1 MTAATLPIPSPESG
15 LSAYLNQIK
24 RFPLL
29 EPDQEYRLAK
39 RFHDED
45 DVTAAHELVTSHLRL
60 VAKIAMGYRRYGL
73 PMADVIAEGNLGL
86 MKAVKKFEPEKGFR
100 LSTYAMW
107 WVKASIN
114 EYILNSWS
122 LVKIGTVSTQKR
134 IFYNLRKMKAQLGSY
149 EDGGGLTDEHAT
161 QIADTLQVK
170 KSDVHAMN
178 ARLQSRDRSLNAPIG
193 EDGDAERVDLLPD
206 TGPNQEEM
214 LEASQTRDRS
224 RILVHT
230 ALDVL
235 NERERHII
243 TQRRLIEE
251 PVTLE
256 SLGEDYGLSRERVR
270 QIEARALQKLEAR
283 IRDLVKEE
291 KRGVHAAL
299 IGHAASLPAPDQAPG
314 RRAA

>member
-1 MTAATLPIPSPESG
+1 MTAATLPIPSPEAG
-15 LSAYLNQIK
+15 LTAYLNQIK

-29 EPDQEYRLAK
+29 APEQEYSLAK
-39 RFHDED
+39 RFHDHD
-45 DVTAAHELVTSHLRL
+45 DIGAAHELVTSHLRL

-149 EDGGGLTDEHAT
+149 DEGGLTDEHAT

-170 KSDVHAMN
+170 KADVHAMN
-178 ARLQSRDRSLNAPIG
+178 ARLQSRDRSLNAPVG
-193 EDGDAERVDLLPD
+193 EEGNAERVDLLPD
-206 TGPNQEEM
+206 TAPNQEEM
-214 LEASQTRDRS
+214 LEARQTRDRS
-224 RILVHT
+224 RVLVHT
-230 ALDVL
+230 ALQVL

-243 TQRRLIEE
+243 TQRRLIDD

-256 SLGEDYGLSRERVR
+256 TLGEEYGLSRERVR

-283 IRDLVKEE
+283 IRDIVKEE
-291 KRGVHAAL
+291 KRGVHAA
-299 IGHAASLPAPDQAPG
+299 ISDHAAGQGNALPAAE
-314 RRAA
+314 REAA

>member
-1 MTAATLPIPSPESG
+1 MTVATLPIPSPEAG

-24 RFPLL
+24 RFPIL
-29 EPDQEYRLAK
+29 EPDQEYALAK
-39 RFHDED
+39 RFHDEG
-45 DVTAAHELVTSHLRL
+45 DVKAAHELVTSHLRL

-73 PMADVIAEGNLGL
+73 PMADIIAEGNLGL

-100 LSTYAMW
+100 LATYAMW

-134 IFYNLRKMKAQLGSY
+134 IFYNLRKMKAQLGAY
-149 EDGGGLTDEHAT
+149 DEGGLTDEHAE

-170 KSDVHAMN
+170 KADVHAMN
-178 ARLQSRDRSLNAPIG
+178 ARLQSRDRSLNAPVG
-193 EDGDAERVDLLPD
+193 EEGDAERVDLLPD
-206 TGPNQEEM
+206 TAPNQEEM
-214 LEASQTRDRS
+214 LEARQTRDRS
-224 RILVHT
+224 RILVRT

-235 NERERHII
+235 NDREKHII
-243 TQRRLIEE
+243 TQRRLIDE

-256 SLGEDYGLSRERVR
+256 SLGEEYGLSRERVR
-270 QIEARALQKLEAR
+270 QIEARAMQKLEAR
-283 IRDLVKEE
+283 IKDLVKEE

-299 IGHAASLPAPDQAPG
+299 SGHAETRRLPAPEQ